1 MKGKITAQKATGSIR
16 NQTIDL
22 MKLILSVFV
31 VMIHSEV
38 DLWVFTPFLRM
49 AVPLF
54 FITSSFYFFRKIN
67 ACETPE
73 QSRKV
78 LWGFL
83 KRNLTLYAFWFVIL
97 LPITLYVRQGEWLS
111 GSPVQGAVAFLQ
123 SLVFNSTFR
132 ASWYI
137 MALSIGMSV
146 IYFLSRKL
154 KPGLLVVLML
164 PVYLLCCLFTNYNG
178 LASKSDFAMSFFD
191 GYLSIFLS
199 MSNSFPVSLLW
210 LSVGAVFAGQK
221 SGWNKNVLWTVLVVS
236 VAGLIGEYL
245 LVTGLNWQTNDDAY
259 LMLIPLCCA
268 VFALLKDVKLTW
280 GAKYRMGHVST
291 IIYASHASVITV
303 LGAVV
308 SRFVPND
315 GGWLVFAG
323 TMVTCLCICAAIF
336 WLEKCRALKWLRL
349 SY

>member
-1 MKGKITAQKATGSIR
+1 MNPTNTAQKATGSIR

-38 DLWVFTPFLRM
+38 DLWVLTPFLRM

-54 FITSSFYFFRKIN
+54 FITSSYFFFRKVN
-67 ACETPE
+67 TCQTPA
-73 QSRKV
+73 QSHKV
-78 LWGFL
+78 LGGFL
-83 KRNLTLYAFWFVIL
+83 KRNLTLYAFWFVVL
-97 LPITLYVRQGEWLS
+97 LPVTLYVRKGTWLAGTVLEGIVS
-111 GSPVQGAVAFLQ
+111 FLQ
-123 SLVFNSTFR
+123 SLIFNSTFR

-137 MALSIGMSV
+137 MASCIGMCI

-154 KPGLLVVLML
+154 KPGLLVVLMM
-164 PVYLLCCLFTNYNG
+164 PVYALCCLFTNYNG
-178 LASKSDFAMSFFD
+178 LAAKSEFAMDFFE
-191 GYLSIFLS
+191 GYLAIFLS

-210 LSVGAVFAGQK
+210 LSIGAVFARQEK
-221 SGWNKNVLWTVLVVS
+221 SWSKKTLWLIVAVSAMGLV
-236 VAGLIGEYL
+236 AEYL
-245 LVTGLNWQTNDDAY
+245 LVTGLEWQTNDDAY

-268 VFALLKDVKLTW
+268 LFALLKDVKLAW
-280 GAKYRMGHVST
+280 GAKFRMGHVST
-291 IIYASHASVITV
+291 IIYTTHASVITV

-308 SRFVPND
+308 HKFVPND

-323 TMVTCLCICAAIF
+323 TMVACVCICVAIF
-336 WLEKCRALKWLRL
+336 RLEKLRIMRWLRL